1 MLTKQHIDYR
11 SHDRDFWEEELDD
24 WMPRRVYDCHM
35 HLLDN
40 GLIDEGSIY
49 KDRYPDTDF
58 ETAKEWHNLVLPGR
72 ESHFLMLGR
81 PATGTDVKAHNSFMY
96 REMRSDPLSRRNRLT
111 TPDDSLD
118 EIERDIRERGFVG
131 LKVYRM
137 YSVTGDMKDCRIHE
151 FLPHEQME
159 LASDLGLW
167 VTMHLSRAGGG
178 DEVNLRDLEDYT
190 KRYPGI
196 RWILAHCARSFVYR
210 QMERGIGRLRE
221 MPNIWY
227 DTSAVTDIR
236 PFITLFREED
246 PRRVFFGTDGIESTS
261 FHGAYTAYGHAH
273 QMIET
278 DKITHLHFDHS
289 DYRPIICLYEQLI
302 SMKQASIIAGLT
314 RDQIE
319 DIFWRNAVRDLG
331 VDWPDDYTNSL

>member
-1 MLTKQHIDYR
+1 MLTKEHIDYR
-11 SHDRDFWEEELDD
+11 QEDKNFWEEELED
-24 WMPRRVYDCHM
+24 WVPQRIYDCHM
-35 HLLDN
+35 HLLEND
-40 GLIDEGSIY
+40 LIADDSKY
-49 KDRYPDTDF
+49 KNMYPSTDF
-58 ETAKEWHNLVLPGR
+58 ETAKQWHNLVLPGR
-72 ESHFLMLGR
+72 DSHFLMLGR
-81 PATGTDVKAHNSFMY
+81 PATGTDVNAHNTFMFDQ
-96 REMRSDPLSRRNRLT
+96 MASDPLSRRNRLA
-111 TPDDSLD
+111 TPGDSLED
-118 EIERDIRERGFVG
+118 IERDVKERGFVG

-151 FLPHEQME
+151 YLPHEQME

-167 VTMHLSRAGGG
+167 VTLHMSRSGGG
-178 DEVNLRDLEDYT
+178 DETNLSDLEDYT

-196 RWILAHCARSFVYR
+196 KWILAHCARCFVYR
-210 QMERGIGRLRE
+210 QMDLGIERLKA

-236 PFITLFREED
+236 PIIRLFQEED
-246 PRRVFFGTDGIESTS
+246 HRRIFFGTDGIESTS

-278 DKITHLHFDHS
+278 DNVPYLHFDHS

-302 SMKQASIIAGLT
+302 SMKQAAEVAGLT

-319 DIFWRNAVRDLG
+319 DIFWRNAVRELG
-331 VDWPDDYTNSL
+331 IDWPE